1 MDISVKSCDPVV
13 AYAAFEL
20 SRCLRAMADGDA
32 PGTVTLGLFADCG
45 LEAPSLPDPAL
56 DDAIHVRFSDG
67 AGCIAGSNPRSV
79 LLGVYRFLR
88 ELGCR
93 WVRPGP
99 SGEFIPRRG
108 LAEASVALDEAAS
121 YRHRVVCIEGAVSL
135 SNVLDTVGWLPKVG
149 FNGFY
154 MQFQDGY
161 TFFDRWYS
169 HEGNPRRERRERIER
184 GMAQEFTNVIED
196 ELARR
201 GLLYHA
207 VGHGWHAEAYGVPGI
222 GWMEIDPV
230 PEEFREKTAL
240 VAGRRTV
247 LWGKPM
253 LTALC
258 YSEPDVQRRMVRC
271 IADYAEAHRN
281 VDYLHVWLDDSYNN
295 KCECDRCREKRTF
308 DFYVQILNAL
318 DRELNQRDIDTRIVF
333 LAYDDLLMPPLE
345 EWFDHADRFTF
356 MYANG
361 RGDYTRPLAPV
372 SDEVEPV
379 SFELNRLERGELKS
393 VEQVA
398 ARLQDWMDRIEGDSF
413 IFEYYGGAET
423 IERARVVWR
432 DVRNLQ
438 RFGLNGLVN
447 CQALR
452 VFFPTGLGMVALG
465 RTLWDA
471 DLEFD
476 DIAADYFAAAYGRD
490 GAVCR
495 EFLAG
500 AERLSGEVNRLL
512 DAGEDAAAVIEELQ
526 GLLEGF
532 EPVLARNDSAAR
544 EPDGKRG
551 CRATSWR
558 LMGLYVS
565 IMREFAAYARARGE
579 GHPAAMGMIGHP
591 LGEYLNS
598 VEDEYQ
604 PFLEPRRVLRRLF
617 P

>member
-1 MDISVKSCDPVV
+1 MDIHVKTCDPVV
-13 AYAAFEL
+13 GYAAAEL
-20 SRCLRAMADGDA
+20 SRCLRAMTESEASGSFA
-32 PGTVTLGLFADCG
+32 LGLFADCG
-45 LEAPSLPDPAL
+45 VEAPSLADPAL
-56 DDAIHVRFSDG
+56 DDAIYVRFDG
-67 AGCIAGSNPRSV
+67 ERGCIAGSNPRSV
-79 LLGVYRFLR
+79 LVGVYRLLR

-99 SGEFIPRRG
+99 TGEFIPRRD
-108 LAEASVALDEAAS
+108 LADASVSLDETAS

-135 SNVLDTVGWLPKVG
+135 SNVLDTVDWLPKVG

-169 HEGNPRRERRERIER
+169 HQGNPRRERKESIER
-184 GMAQEFTNVIED
+184 GTAREFTEVTEEEI
-196 ELARR
+196 ARR

-222 GWMEIDPV
+222 GWMEMHDLPDG
-230 PEEFREKTAL
+230 FREKTAL

-247 LWGKPM
+247 RWSKPM

-258 YSEPDVQRRMVRC
+258 YSDPDVQERMVNC

-295 KCECDRCREKRTF
+295 KCECERCRKRRTF
-308 DFYVQILNAL
+308 DFYVQILNTL
-318 DRELNQRDIDTRIVF
+318 DEELTRRGVDTRLVF

-345 EWFDHADRFTF
+345 ERFRDSDRFTF

-361 RGDYTRPLAPV
+361 REDYTRSLGPV
-372 SDEVEPV
+372 GEEVEPV
-379 SFELNRLERGELKS
+379 SFELNRLPRGDLKS

-398 ARLQDWMDRIEGDSF
+398 ARLQHWMDRIECDSF
-413 IFEYYGGAET
+413 IFEYYGGAES
-423 IERARVVWR
+423 IERARVVWQ
-432 DVRNLQ
+432 DVRNLR

-452 VFFPTGLGMVALG
+452 VYFPTGLGMVTLG

-471 DLEFD
+471 ELEFD
-476 DIAADYFAAAYGRD
+476 EIASDYFAGAFGED
-490 GAVCR
+490 GTACR
-495 EFLAG
+495 EFLAE
-500 AERLSGEVNRLL
+500 AEQLVGELNRLL
-512 DAGEDAAAVIEELQ
+512 DAEEDAAAAIGDLEQ
-526 GLLEGF
+526 LLEDF
-532 EPVLARNDSAAR
+532 EAVLARNGPGGEEA
-544 EPDGKRG
+544 

-558 LMGLYVS
+558 LMRLYAY
-565 IMREFAAYARARGE
+565 ITREFAAYARTRNE
-579 GHPAAMGMIGHP
+579 GDPAATASIGHP
-591 LGEYLNS
+591 LREYLQS

-604 PFLEPRRVLRRLF
+604 PFLEPRRALRRF
-617 P
+617 FR